1 MSPSQQPRI
10 ALLLS
15 SAGFKGQDLDLLLPP
30 FSTDYD
36 TTVGLKWYPSA
47 TGPETW
53 TLAIAAGISLAA
65 FLKKFSDLLATD
77 IYNWAKTCLKEFFSD
92 RPHNHG
98 SLVIELDGITLL
110 SHQPIEVLASVDLLA
125 TLATI
130 DPSLAKVWEIEY
142 DVRTDTTSVKPS
154 ADQK

>member
-15 SAGFKGQDLDLLLPP
+15 STAFNGQDVDFLLPP

-65 FLKKFSDLLATD
+65 FLKKFSELLATD
-77 IYNWAKTCLKEFFSD
+77 IYSWAKTSLKQFFSD

-98 SLVIELDGITLL
+98 TLTIELDGLTLL
-110 SHQPIEVLASVDLLA
+110 SHQPVEVLASVDLLA
-125 TLATI
+125 ALATI
-130 DPSLAKVWEIEY
+130 DPSIAKVWEIEY
-142 DVRTDTTSVKPS
+142 DASIDTISVKP
-154 ADQK
+154 ATDPR